1 MPKLEPAPKVWAKD
15 EDHATCGECDAAFS
29 LFLRRH
35 HCRECLMIYCDQCCP
50 VRPLDPATSASSSNP
65 VWVASASAGD
75 AGDAPSTTAR
85 SCGACFEKQT
95 KRGMKLMKQ
104 KAKKKAKAA
113 KAAKTSDASSPTSA
127 GRSSASGSGGAGG
140 AGGAGGGDARKARA
154 DTKARSDTTTS
165 QTSQMDDVD
174 LDVSDHHQVR
184 KGSQWQKDGEAKACC
199 KCAAIFTVRVRR
211 HHCRCCGQIF
221 CDACTQAKVALPDLG
236 HEMPVRVCDHCL
248 YTVSRAMARQYVFN
262 VVGL

>member
-1 MPKLEPAPKVWAKD
+1 MPKLEPVWAKD
-15 EDHATCGECDAAFS
+15 EDHATCGECDAVFS

-50 VRPLDPATSASSSNP
+50 VRPLAPATSASSSNP

-75 AGDAPSTTAR
+75 AGDATSSTAR

-104 KAKKKAKAA
+104 KAKKAAKAA
-113 KAAKTSDASSPTSA
+113 KAAKTSDASSSTSA
-127 GRSSASGSGGAGG
+127 GRSSAGGSGGM
-140 AGGAGGGDARKARA
+140 GGAGGGDARQARA
-154 DTKARSDTTTS
+154 DTKARSNTT
-165 QTSQMDDVD
+165 TSQMDDVD
-174 LDVSDHHQVR
+174 LDISDHHQVR

-199 KCAAIFTVRVRR
+199 KCAAIFTIRVRR

-248 YTVSRAMARQYVFN
+248 YTVSRAMARQYVF
-262 VVGL
+262 VLWVCGETRER

>member
-1 MPKLEPAPKVWAKD
+1 M
-15 EDHATCGECDAAFS
+15 
-29 LFLRRH
+29 
-35 HCRECLMIYCDQCCP
+35 
-50 VRPLDPATSASSSNP
+50 
-65 VWVASASAGD
+65 
-75 AGDAPSTTAR
+75 
-85 SCGACFEKQT
+85 
-95 KRGMKLMKQ
+95 
-104 KAKKKAKAA
+104 
-113 KAAKTSDASSPTSA
+113 
-127 GRSSASGSGGAGG
+127 
-140 AGGAGGGDARKARA
+140 AGGGERA
-154 DTKARSDTTTS
+154 DTKARSDTT
-165 QTSQMDDVD
+165 TSQMDDVD

-262 VVGL
+262 CVGVGRDTREMNVQCEHEVCVCVCVLSYALKCSLVPWYTLVR